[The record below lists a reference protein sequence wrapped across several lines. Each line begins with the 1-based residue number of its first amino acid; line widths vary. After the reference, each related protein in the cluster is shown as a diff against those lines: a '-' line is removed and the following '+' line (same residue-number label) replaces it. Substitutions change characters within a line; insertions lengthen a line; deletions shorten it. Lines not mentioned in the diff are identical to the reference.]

1 MIDNTAHNQYKL
13 VLLLT
18 RQGDHSCVFDLTLH
32 LMLSLDIQ
40 KKDLMLA
47 DHGLCKTTFL
57 SIFLMHKRKANIHT
71 SIEEAIVESL
81 MSRGYKEKDVQ
92 ITFSSVHQSCS

>member
-13 VLLLT
+13 VSLLT
-18 RQGDHSCVFDLTLH
+18 RQSDHSCVFDLTLH

-57 SIFLMHKRKANIHT
+57 SI